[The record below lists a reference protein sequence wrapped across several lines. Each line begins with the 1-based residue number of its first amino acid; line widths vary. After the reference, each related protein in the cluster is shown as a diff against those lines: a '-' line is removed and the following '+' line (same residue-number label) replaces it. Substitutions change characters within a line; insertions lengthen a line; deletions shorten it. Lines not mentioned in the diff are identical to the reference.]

1 MTEIAVTTL
10 VEALANTLRNQVVS
24 GELAPGTRVTE
35 QSVAAQHD
43 VARPT
48 AKAAIERVVQ
58 SGVLRRTANKT
69 ARVPELTKAEAADLY
84 RSRLLIEHGVVR
96 YLALNHIVPTVAQS
110 ALFDMKRAVELAD
123 IIAAVDADARFH
135 TALVSASGSE
145 RITRAYDG
153 LMGEARLLMAQE
165 RAGSEFQPFPHY
177 EDHREILL
185 AVESSQP
192 ELAQTLIIRHYVTA
206 ARRVLGEPLDIT
218 GWV

>member
-1 MTEIAVTTL
+1 MKEIVVTTL

-35 QSVAAQHD
+35 QSVAAAHD

-69 ARVPELTKAEAADLY
+69 ARVPELTKDEAADLY
-84 RSRLLIEHGVVR
+84 RSRLFIEHGVVR
-96 YLALNHIVPTVAQS
+96 YLAINRIVATAAES
-110 ALFDMKRAVELAD
+110 ALFDMKRAVEAAD
-123 IIAAVDADARFH
+123 MTAAVDADARFH
-135 TALVSASGSE
+135 SAIVAASGSE

-153 LMGEARLLMAQE
+153 FMGEARLLMAQE
-165 RAGSEFQPFPHY
+165 RSGAQFQPFPHY

-185 AVESSQP
+185 AIESGQP
-192 ELAQTLIIRHYVTA
+192 ELAQTLIIRHYVNA
-206 ARRVLGEPLDIT
+206 ASRVLGEPLDIT